1 MGAATPSPSRVSVL
15 SFPLLPQTP
24 TWEGGRPW
32 LGLQTKEHKSDN
44 EAESPQASPP
54 WKGQPGPISDGVS
67 RVPCGSLMNPL
78 LKYPRSGD
86 GVGRLVCPPLTAAPS
101 CSRLPH
107 QQLLELPSALA
118 GLHFHSVAS
127 PLPSPLLSAF
137 AMRPL
142 VGRSSPWRALAL
154 TLGPRTPPVP
164 TCCPHLPLVDPT
176 PAWSWLPFQHFFDS
190 LHLLR

>member
-1 MGAATPSPSRVSVL
+1 MGRGGGGSGGPGLGCRLRNASQIMRQRVLKHL
-15 SFPLLPQTP
+15 SHG
-24 TWEGGRPW
+24 E
-32 LGLQTKEHKSDN
+32 
-44 EAESPQASPP
+44 
-54 WKGQPGPISDGVS
+54 KGQPGPISDGVS
-67 RVPCGSLMNPL
+67 RVACGSLMNPL

-86 GVGRLVCPPLTAAPS
+86 GVGRLVCPPLTAAHS

-127 PLPSPLLSAF
+127 PLTSPLLSAF
-137 AMRPL
+137 SMRPL
-142 VGRSSPWRALAL
+142 VGRLSPWRALAL

-176 PAWSWLPFQHFFDS
+176 PAWSWLPFQHFFES